1 MKIFLIGTA
10 YPLRGGLASY
20 NERLMQ
26 EFHKMGHET
35 KIYTFTLQYPS
46 FLFPGKTQYSS
57 DPAPQDLTII
67 PAMNSINPLNWW
79 SVGRMIQKEKP
90 DLVISKFWMP
100 FMGPCLGTIGRIAKR
115 NNHTKFLT
123 IIDNIIPHEKRI
135 GDKMLAQYF
144 VNTCDAF
151 ITMSH
156 AVTEELKLFTKNSL
170 VKFVAHPIYD
180 NFGEIIP
187 KEDARQWL
195 TQKGN
200 GNFKEKDKII
210 LFFGFIRKYKGL
222 DILIEAMKDERI
234 KAQNIRLIVAGEYY
248 GDKPEY
254 DALIAENKLEN
265 SVIQVPDFISNEEVK
280 YYFCAA
286 DVVVQPYK
294 TATQSG
300 ISQMAYHFEKP
311 MIVTNVGGL
320 PEIVPDN
327 KVGFVTEISP
337 SAIADAVIRFYAEEK
352 EADFLPNIQE
362 EKKKY
367 AWSTMAEAVLGL
379 YEKISK

>member
-57 DPAPQDLTII
+57 DPAPENLTII

-79 SVGRMIQKEKP
+79 KVGRMIQKEKP
-90 DLVISKFWMP
+90 DLVISKFWLP

-115 NNHTKFLT
+115 NGHTKFLT

-135 GDKMLAQYF
+135 GDRAFAQYF
-144 VNTCDAF
+144 ANTCDAF

-156 AVTEELKLFTKNSL
+156 AVTEELKLFTKSNL

-180 NFGEIIP
+180 NFGEIIN
-187 KEDARQWL
+187 KSEARKWLENKGIANISED
-195 TQKGN
+195 
-200 GNFKEKDKII
+200 EKII

-222 DILIEAMKDERI
+222 DILIEALKDARI
-234 KAQNIRLIVAGEYY
+234 QTQKIRLIIAGEYY

-254 DALIAENKLEN
+254 DALIATNKLEN
-265 SVIQVPDFISNEEVK
+265 SIIEVADFISNEEVK
-280 YYFCAA
+280 YYFCAS

-337 SAIADAVIRFYAEEK
+337 NAIADAVVRFYVENK
-352 EADFLPNIQE
+352 EAEFLPNIRE

-367 AWSTMAEAVLGL
+367 AWSTMAEAVLEL
-379 YEKISK
+379 YQKIR